1 MVRSDR
7 IIDLF
12 ESKYSN
18 LLKEMI
24 IAKDLMRQC
33 NLFLERRGKG
43 EEDGIEETV
52 TLLESVPQLHETKTL
67 EELSQSYQEVAQTF
81 TKEVSKVSKTL
92 KRYFPSTSV
101 L

>member
-18 LLKEMI
+18 LLKEMV

-43 EEDGIEETV
+43 EEDGMEETV
-52 TLLESVPQLHETKTL
+52 TLLESVPQLHEAKTL

-81 TKEVSKVSKTL
+81 TKEVSKVSETL